1 MKIIL
6 LFALSWAQAS
16 IFGTDDRTSVLAGS
30 FLANAEGAAVA
41 MMVPNNFVTDS
52 ARGSG
57 LKDLEI
63 FPLTETWGLCSS
75 ERFAATSGFF
85 VGCTG
90 FLIAPDILMTAGH
103 CAVNHGE
110 STNEANAFCEN
121 FSWLFDFQVGPS
133 GRPQVAGVVSDNLY
147 QCEKVIKAVHDSE
160 VDAAG
165 KLIFRSDYALIK
177 LKRKT
182 ARQPLTLAKA
192 LPQKGERLSV
202 IGHPLGMPMVRS
214 AGKVLTQ
221 NGLYFNTNLDIAN
234 GNSGSP
240 VLNSK
245 NEVTGI
251 LVRGYPE
258 SFVMR
263 PAGDCRLMNRCS
275 EDGTRC
281 DQDQKLTTPGAHVH
295 GILSIP
301 ELASALSQK

>member
-6 LFALSWAQAS
+6 LLALSWAQAS
-16 IFGTDDRTSVLAGS
+16 IFGTDDRTPVLAGS
-30 FLANAEGAAVA
+30 FLAKAEGAAVA
-41 MMVPNNFVTDS
+41 MMVPVGFVTDS
-52 ARGSG
+52 ATGVG
-57 LKDLEI
+57 LKDLET
-63 FPLTETWGLCSS
+63 FPLTETWGMCSS
-75 ERFAATSGFF
+75 ERFASMPGFH

-103 CAVNHGE
+103 CAVNHGQ
-110 STNEANAFCEN
+110 STNEANAFCEG
-121 FSWLFDFQVGPS
+121 FSWLFDFQVGAT
-133 GRPQVAGVVSDNLY
+133 GRPQVAGVSADNLY
-147 QCEKVIKAVHDSE
+147 QCEKIIKAVHNSE

-177 LKRKT
+177 LKRKST
-182 ARQPLTLAKA
+182 RKPLTLAKVH
-192 LPQKGERLSV
+192 PQKGERLSV
-202 IGHPLGMPMVRS
+202 IGHPLGMAMVRS
-214 AGKVLTQ
+214 TGKVFSQ
-221 NGLYFNTNLDIAN
+221 NGTYFNTNLDIAD

-245 NEVTGI
+245 NEVVGI

-258 SFVMR
+258 SVVMR
-263 PAGDCRLMNRCS
+263 PAGDCRVANRCN

-301 ELASALSQK
+301 ELDSAISKK